1 MLRSFGGLLLF
12 VLTAFA
18 AAAFGALFP
27 PGDWYLHLVK
37 PAWTPP
43 DWLFG
48 PVWTV
53 LYLLIGVSGWLLWRA
68 RSESKAALVLW
79 GVQLALNA
87 LWSWIFFGLRAPG
100 AALVEIL
107 VLLLAIAATVAAA
120 FRSRPLAAWLLVPYL
135 SWVAFAA
142 ALNAAIWYLN

>member
-27 PGDWYLHLVK
+27 PGDWYVDLVK

-53 LYLLIGVSGWLLWRA
+53 LYLLIGVSGWLLWKTRD
-68 RSESKAALVLW
+68 ESKSALILW
-79 GVQLALNA
+79 GVQLVLNA

-100 AALVEIL
+100 PALVEIL
-107 VLLLAIAATVAAA
+107 VLLLAIAATMAAA

-135 SWVAFAA
+135 SWVVFAA
-142 ALNAAIWYLN
+142 ALDAALWYLN